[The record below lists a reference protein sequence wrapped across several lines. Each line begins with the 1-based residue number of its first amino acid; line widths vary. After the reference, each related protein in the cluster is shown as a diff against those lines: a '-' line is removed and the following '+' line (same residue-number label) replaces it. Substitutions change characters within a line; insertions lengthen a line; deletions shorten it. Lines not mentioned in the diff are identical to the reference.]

1 LNTFHRSTIRT
12 ISSGTVVLLL
22 AAAALPAV
30 SATPAKPAPAAPA
43 ARPATSAGQGANG
56 TLQWGQRQ
64 YYPQGC
70 LHNGNH
76 AICTFAFINNGEL
89 ATINATPGGELWGT
103 QFVDNGH
110 VPHNFD
116 NIYFVDQFNNHQN
129 QLVVQR
135 GDRGTLT
142 LEFALVDP
150 AVTYGEFHL
159 RDQVVTGIAV
169 NQPNYSGSPVQGG
182 SAPQLAGAPQQ
193 PMQAQMPAVTAAN
206 IPPATQQCVPGQGS
220 MAVCNAMNNTS
231 GALAQAAQVGGFLK
245 ALMPQKTQTPPPQQ
259 QAVAQPVM
267 QQPLMQQPAPAQQ
280 PMTQQQL
287 QQMQQQLQQQ
297 EAMLKLQQQ
306 QLQLQQQQH

>member
-1 LNTFHRSTIRT
+1 M
-12 ISSGTVVLLL
+12 LLL
-22 AAAALPAV
+22 AATALPAV
-30 SATPAKPAPAAPA
+30 SATTARTAPAAPAAPA
-43 ARPATSAGQGANG
+43 ARPATGAGQGANG

-76 AICTFAFINNGEL
+76 AVCTFAFINMGEL
-89 ATINATPGGELWGT
+89 ATINARPGGELWGT

-110 VPHNFD
+110 VPHSFD

-169 NQPNYSGSPVQGG
+169 NQPNYGGAPAPAG
-182 SAPQLAGAPQQ
+182 SAPQFAGAPQQ
-193 PMQAQMPAVTAAN
+193 PMQAQMPQTVTAAN
-206 IPPATQQCVPGQGS
+206 LPPATQQCVPGQGS
-220 MAVCNAMNNTS
+220 MAVCNAMNSTS
-231 GALAQAAQVGGFLK
+231 GALAQAAQVGGFFK
-245 ALMPQKTQTPPPQQ
+245 ALMPQKTQAPAVQQ

-267 QQPLMQQPAPAQQ
+267 QQQMMPQAAPAQQ

-287 QQMQQQLQQQ
+287 QQMQLQLQQQ

-306 QLQLQQQQH
+306 QLQQQQH

>member
-1 LNTFHRSTIRT
+1 MNTLHRSTIRSV
-12 ISSGTVVLLL
+12 SSATVLLL
-22 AAAALPAV
+22 AAAAFPAM
-30 SATPAKPAPAAPA
+30 SATTARPAPAAPA

-64 YYPQGC
+64 YFPQGC

-89 ATINATPGGELWGT
+89 ATINASPGGELWGT

-110 VPHNFD
+110 VPHSFD
-116 NIYFVDQFNNHQN
+116 NVYFVDQFNNHQT

-159 RDQVVTGIAV
+159 RDQIVTGIAV
-169 NQPNYSGSPVQGG
+169 NQPNYGGTAVQGG

-193 PMQAQMPAVTAAN
+193 NTQAPMPTVTAAN
-206 IPPATQQCVPGQGS
+206 APPATQQCVPGQGS

-231 GALAQAAQVGGFLK
+231 GALAQVAQVGGFFK
-245 ALMPQKTQTPPPQQ
+245 ALMPQKAQTPPAQQQVVTQPMPQQ
-259 QAVAQPVM
+259 TLQTT
-267 QQPLMQQPAPAQQ
+267 PAQQ
-280 PMTQQQL
+280 PMTQQQI

-306 QLQLQQQQH
+306 QLQQQQH